1 MANETCILGIIQTP
15 PQPLKNNSKV
25 PTTNLVLCCYLQLT
39 FITYKLLMKNIIL
52 TIVFLFAA
60 ISCKAQLNY
69 LNNDTE
75 LFDGIKFNNVSLGD
89 IMITSGDLTK
99 MKALFGSDIQEKPN
113 NTAPF
118 LAKFLI
124 NNDISFGFE
133 DETDTGNDYDL
144 TYIRVKNSSVI
155 VNVKGLSVKIGDHKS
170 KFNNFIFNTY
180 KEDNSFNFTDKETT
194 SIGLSFK
201 IDNNDKVSEINL
213 TCF

>member
-1 MANETCILGIIQTP
+1 
-15 PQPLKNNSKV
+15 
-25 PTTNLVLCCYLQLT
+25 
-39 FITYKLLMKNIIL
+39 MKNIIL

-89 IMITSGDLTK
+89 IMIASGDLTK
-99 MKALFGSDIQEKPN
+99 MKTFFGSDIQETPN
-113 NTAPF
+113 NTGIYIGKE
-118 LAKFLI
+118 LS
-124 NNDISFGFE
+124 NNNIVFSFE
-133 DETDTGNDYDL
+133 DETDTGNNYDL
-144 TYIRVKNSSVI
+144 TSIIVLNSLVI

-194 SIGLSFK
+194 SVGLSFK

>member
-1 MANETCILGIIQTP
+1 
-15 PQPLKNNSKV
+15 
-25 PTTNLVLCCYLQLT
+25 
-39 FITYKLLMKNIIL
+39 MKNIIL

-60 ISCKAQLNY
+60 ISCKAQFNY
-69 LNNDTE
+69 LNNGTE
-75 LFDGIKFNNVSLGD
+75 VFDGIKFNNVSLGD
-89 IMITSGDLTK
+89 IMIASDDLTK

-133 DETDTGNDYDL
+133 DETDTGNNYDL

-170 KFNNFIFNTY
+170 KFNNFNL
-180 KEDNSFNFTDKETT
+180 NSNNNYNFTDKDTG
-194 SIGLSFK
+194 SISLFFK
-201 IDNNDKVSEINL
+201 IDNNDKVSEIEYISY
-213 TCF
+213 